1 MYQHIYPDASK
12 MVIRNSYVDDILQ
25 SVESVDNARLITQQT
40 EKMFACGGF
49 RIKHWI
55 ISGNE
60 KCGSTLQSQDSGES
74 VEVDL
79 DEFAHEKILGMRW
92 DPKQDLFD
100 FKESIEQLKFHRC
113 LKPDNAVGDP
123 ILVIFS
129 DGSKLAYGTCAY
141 VRWGTAHGGFES
153 RLVIAKNRIAPTKQM
168 SVPRLELCGAVL
180 AARIR
185 QKLVEEMDYKFSR
198 VIHIVDSMIVRAQIQ
213 RESYGFGTFVATRVA
228 EIQNKTEP
236 SDWWWVQSDFNA
248 ADLATRITSPNDMV
262 KNSIWKN
269 GPKFL
274 NDPIDQWPLRQDCNL
289 GNDELPDT
297 IGIVMSSDIKKMTN
311 TVSGLDFEDVKLE
324 NISSYS
330 KLLRVTCILMR
341 IVTMKSFKGASIG
354 ITAESLN
361 AAELEWIRY
370 LQRDISDDWTKTFRR
385 LSPEKN
391 EAGIVVVGK
400 RLADWL
406 KATWNRTDLM
416 LLPNKGHYVWLYLK
430 SVHDQDHAGVD
441 VTLAKV
447 RSKFWIPKVHK
458 SISMIRK
465 RCVISRRRDNKCIGQ
480 QMGPLPLERLQPSP
494 AFSYCSVDLFGPL
507 TIKDTVKGRTHGKAY
522 GVLFNC
528 MSSRAVYV
536 DLADGY
542 GTSSFIMVLR
552 RFTSVR
558 GYPKKIR
565 SDLGSQ
571 LVSAS
576 KELKEVIQNWH
587 WDTIKMFGN
596 GNGMEWEF
604 TKAADAPWENGCSEA
619 LIKSV
624 KKSLSLAIGQSIM
637 TFSELQTVLFE
648 VANILN
654 ERPIGTS
661 TSDPNE
667 GTYLCPNDLILGR
680 ASSI

>member
-1 MYQHIYPDASK
+1 MVLSQVASVYDPLGLAFPYTLAAK
-12 MVIRNSYVDDILQ
+12 VLMRKLCIENNTNDKTLVNS
-25 SVESVDNARLITQQT
+25 
-40 EKMFACGGF
+40 
-49 RIKHWI
+49 
-55 ISGNE
+55 
-60 KCGSTLQSQDSGES
+60 
-74 VEVDL
+74 
-79 DEFAHEKILGMRW
+79 RW
-92 DPKQDLFD
+92 DYAMSAESRLEWMDF
-100 FKESIEQLKFHRC
+100 FKELLDIEQLKFHRC

-123 ILVIFS
+123 MLVIFS
-129 DGSKLAYGTCAY
+129 DGSKSAYGTCAY

-185 QKLVEEMDYKFSR
+185 QKLVEEMDYRFSR

-213 RESYGFGTFVATRVA
+213 RESYGFGTFVVTRVVG
-228 EIQNKTEP
+228 IQNKTEL
-236 SDWWWVQSDFNA
+236 SDWWWVPSEFNA

-262 KNSIWKN
+262 KNSIWKTE
-269 GPKFL
+269 PKFL

-297 IGIVMSSDIKKMTN
+297 I
-311 TVSGLDFEDVKLE
+311 DVKLE

-330 KLLRVTCILMR
+330 KHLRVTCILMR
-341 IVTMKSFKGASIG
+341 IVTTKSFKGASIC

-406 KATWNRTDLM
+406 KVTWNRTDLM

-430 SVHDQDHAGVD
+430 SVHDQDHAEVD

-447 RSKFWIPKVHK
+447 RSKFWILKVRK

-465 RCVISRRRDNKCIGQ
+465 RGVICRRRDNKCIGQ
-480 QMGPLPLERLQPSP
+480 QMGPLPLEQLQPSP

-542 GTSSFIMVLR
+542 DTSSFIMVLR

-596 GNGMEWEF
+596 GNDMEWEF

-654 ERPIGTS
+654 EQPIGTS
-661 TSDPNE
+661 TFDPNK

-680 ASSI
+680 ASSNVPVGHWDESDNFKKR